1 MLSLSLSLHIVLSLS
16 PPPLTRSLVR
26 ASVALRCSVHHVGWR
41 MLRAAALSLLP
52 WRGTH
57 LSHPPQLSTL
67 TEEDE
72 PERQQQ
78 EEEDE
83 DEGSGVSAGVQ
94 PDPMFQQTVYLL
106 EGPEDMVSSGG
117 LKSPDWVYES
127 YYRMTQQHPLIVFLL
142 LIVMGA
148 CVALLTVFFAS
159 GLVRLCYLS
168 TYYSFCIFLS

>member
-1 MLSLSLSLHIVLSLS
+1 
-16 PPPLTRSLVR
+16 
-26 ASVALRCSVHHVGWR
+26 

-148 CVALLTVFFAS
+148 CLALLTVFFAS
-159 GLVRLCYLS
+159 GLVRDCYLS
-168 TYYSFCIFLS
+168 TYYSLCTFLSRIGPQCSMELKSMVLNWFCFRTFHWT